1 MELDNNVKKEK
12 PVSQPM
18 FLSSKACI
26 EEEYFP
32 FETPC
37 PSSKGF
43 LQGFS
48 HLDDHGNANGS
59 SSNPLFG
66 VQTGSNFDSFDAF
79 PYGPSSNIDL
89 YDYECKPFAGNING
103 GGGHGQVNDSFQ
115 SGGYS
120 NLSSQR
126 NSIDEIGSN
135 QGYTSLSFE
144 EAKPVSFVVQD
155 EVSCVGTAEN
165 ECKNKMGLNM
175 TRTLQPFARKT
186 WKGRKK
192 NSVVKGQWT
201 TEEDRLLI
209 QLVEQHGVRKWSDVA
224 KMLSGRIGKQCRER
238 WHNHL
243 RPDIKKDAWSV
254 EEDKILIQAH
264 SVLGNRWAEIAKS
277 LPGRTE
283 NSIKNHWNATKR
295 KQYSK
300 RKCRPKYPRA
310 SLLQDYIKSLNLNS
324 GTTWKDHG
332 ITTASTAADVIPDN
346 TANMKAPEQQPRDLV
361 LFKDNDGGLVP
372 CYSFSEV
379 PDFDNI
385 QEKMFQGGCSV
396 DSILDGL
403 PCDHSSV
410 HEKRLQMKVPEQDY
424 ATPFMGF
431 EVKKE
436 VDLVEMISQSK
447 M

>member
-1 MELDNNVKKEK
+1 MVVTPSISLMELDNNVKKEN

-18 FLSSKACI
+18 FLSSKACMK
-26 EEEYFP
+26 EEYFP

-48 HLDDHGNANGS
+48 HLDDHDNANGS

-103 GGGHGQVNDSFQ
+103 GGGHGQVNDNFQ

-165 ECKNKMGLNM
+165 ECKNKMGVNM

-201 TEEDRLLI
+201 TEEDRYINISKLFCSNYACIFGVFFYIVHLAFSTNLRVKMALLY
-209 QLVEQHGVRKWSDVA
+209 
-224 KMLSGRIGKQCRER
+224 MLHVYTGS
-238 WHNHL
+238 
-243 RPDIKKDAWSV
+243 
-254 EEDKILIQAH
+254 
-264 SVLGNRWAEIAKS
+264 
-277 LPGRTE
+277 
-283 NSIKNHWNATKR
+283 
-295 KQYSK
+295 
-300 RKCRPKYPRA
+300 
-310 SLLQDYIKSLNLNS
+310 
-324 GTTWKDHG
+324 
-332 ITTASTAADVIPDN
+332 
-346 TANMKAPEQQPRDLV
+346 
-361 LFKDNDGGLVP
+361 
-372 CYSFSEV
+372 
-379 PDFDNI
+379 
-385 QEKMFQGGCSV
+385 
-396 DSILDGL
+396 
-403 PCDHSSV
+403 
-410 HEKRLQMKVPEQDY
+410 
-424 ATPFMGF
+424 
-431 EVKKE
+431 
-436 VDLVEMISQSK
+436 
-447 M
+447 